1 MTTLTS
7 FIQNITESQSILL
20 ISQEKE
26 MEGIHI
32 GKEEV
37 HLFADDK
44 ILHIENTKNFN
55 KKLLELIHEYRVAG
69 YKINIQKNQLHFY
82 TVAVNHWKD
91 KVWKIPFTI
100 ALKKLNS

>member
-69 YKINIQKNQLHFY
+69 YKINIQKNQLRFY
-82 TVAVNHWKD
+82 IVAVNHWKD

-100 ALKKLNS
+100 ALKKLDS